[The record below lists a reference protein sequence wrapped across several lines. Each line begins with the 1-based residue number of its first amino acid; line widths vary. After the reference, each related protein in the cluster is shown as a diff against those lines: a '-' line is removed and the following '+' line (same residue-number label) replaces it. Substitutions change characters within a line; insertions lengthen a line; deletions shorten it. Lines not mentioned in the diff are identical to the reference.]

1 MFTISLEEWKKLEWF
16 DSGIEYTHFAL
27 DCLWENDYSVVG
39 EFKIDGISL
48 DSFPE
53 YLFQKDGQ
61 LYIQR
66 QKLAKVYN
74 VGNRLL
80 AGEKQSEV
88 MLDLWEE
95 KMKDNKIDYKIR
107 IRKDGIIFCKYDERL
122 YNFLERNNVTFV
134 PEFNKLKY
142 KATYVKNLDIFKMAV
157 EKYPKYFLEYQDN
170 KSIK

>member
-16 DSGIEYTHFAL
+16 DSGIEYMHFTP

-39 EFKIDGISL
+39 EFKIDGINPL
-48 DSFPE
+48 FPE

-66 QKLAKVYN
+66 QRLAKVYK

-80 AGEKQSEV
+80 AGEKQCKD
-88 MLDLWEE
+88 MTDLWEE
-95 KMKDNKIDYKIR
+95 KMTNEKIDYKIR
-107 IRKDGIIFCKYDERL
+107 VRVNGIVFCKYDARL
-122 YNFLERNNVTFV
+122 YNFLKKNNVEFV

-142 KATYVKNLDIFKMAV
+142 KAAYIKHLDMFKMAV